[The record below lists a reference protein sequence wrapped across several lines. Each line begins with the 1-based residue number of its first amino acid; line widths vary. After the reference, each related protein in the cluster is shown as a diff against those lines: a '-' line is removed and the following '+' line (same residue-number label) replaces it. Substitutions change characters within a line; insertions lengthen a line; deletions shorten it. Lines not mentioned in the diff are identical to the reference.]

1 MARMWGESREKARE
15 RAGATGW
22 LRVKSEKPAKSFSEK
37 DFPHLNN
44 KSMRGVLATALS
56 ILQKGI

>member
-1 MARMWGESREKARE
+1 MARMWGESREKAKE

-56 ILQKGI
+56 N